1 MNDKEALIA
10 RENLKGVDDPIA
22 QSIQAR
28 VKGGGLGS
36 VIKETEI
43 SKYGIV
49 VKKPPAQ
56 QAIAATNLQ
65 DFLDSP
71 QIEKEP

>member
-1 MNDKEALIA
+1 MNDKEALIT

-22 QSIQAR
+22 QSIQDR

-43 SKYGIV
+43 SK
-49 VKKPPAQ
+49 
-56 QAIAATNLQ
+56 
-65 DFLDSP
+65 
-71 QIEKEP
+71 